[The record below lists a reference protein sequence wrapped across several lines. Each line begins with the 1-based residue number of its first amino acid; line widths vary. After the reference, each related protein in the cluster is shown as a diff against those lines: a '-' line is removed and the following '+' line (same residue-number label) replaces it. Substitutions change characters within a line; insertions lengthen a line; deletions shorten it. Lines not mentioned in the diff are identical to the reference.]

1 MQATAQILDAP
12 YAAVAA
18 VRTAWRE
25 PVEVLSAF
33 ADEAWAIGFLSGG
46 GGPDGRWSYLARQPD
61 ATLVFTSGDSGDPFR
76 ALVAMV
82 GPPGPHLTGGPPFQG
97 GAAGLA
103 AYELGDHVEALGLGR
118 HPAWPDLACARY
130 PAVLAFDHERH
141 EVVAVGRGGDE
152 VEARR
157 AAERALAWLDLTPV
171 AAHPGRLA
179 EPLSASS
186 RSAYETAVAEVV
198 ARIGL
203 GEIFQAN
210 IARRWAGRLKPGRRP
225 FDLLARL
232 ARTSA
237 APFAAYLRLADRA
250 LVSNSPE
257 RFLRVSPDGGV
268 ETRPIKGTRPRGRDA
283 NEDAALTAELAAS
296 PKDRA
301 ENLMI
306 VDLMRNDLARA
317 CAPGTVAVPALCR
330 VTSFANVH
338 HLVSTVT
345 GRLAAARTAIDLFRA
360 AFPPGSI
367 TGAPK
372 VQAMKTIAVLEPPR
386 GPFFGALFWAGFDG
400 AFDSSVLIRT
410 AGFCAEAGGWRLEA
424 RAGAGIVA
432 DSDPHEERLETE
444 AKIGAL
450 VRALVCEL
458 AHPNT
463 AHPRAGGDPG
473 FFAGNA
479 APYDKTPGSPPAR
492 G

>member
-1 MQATAQILDAP
+1 MQTSAQVSGTP

-18 VRTAWRE
+18 VRAAWRE

-46 GGPDGRWSYLARQPD
+46 GGPDGRWSYLARRPD
-61 ATLVFTSGDSGDPFR
+61 ATLVFAGGDRGDPFA
-76 ALVAMV
+76 ALAALV
-82 GPPGPHLTGGPPFQG
+82 GPPSPHLADGPPFQG
-97 GAAGLA
+97 GVAGLG

-118 HPAWPDLACARY
+118 HPDWLDLACARY
-130 PAVLAFDHERH
+130 PAVLAFDHERGA
-141 EVVAVGRGGDE
+141 VLGVGRGRDE
-152 VEARR
+152 AAARLV
-157 AAERALAWLDLTPV
+157 AERALGWLDAEAVPC
-171 AAHPGRLA
+171 HPGRLA
-179 EPLSASS
+179 EPLRASCGS
-186 RSAYETAVAEVV
+186 PYETAVADVV
-198 ARIGL
+198 GRIGL
-203 GEIFQAN
+203 GELFQAN
-210 IARRWAGRLKPGRRP
+210 IARRWTGRLKPGRRP
-225 FDLLARL
+225 FDLAARL

-257 RFLRVSPDGGV
+257 RFLRVSPDGRV
-268 ETRPIKGTRPRGRDA
+268 ETQPIKGTRPRGRDA
-283 NEDAALTAELAAS
+283 AEDAALAAELAGSA
-296 PKDRA
+296 KDRA

-306 VDLMRNDLARA
+306 VDLMRNDLARV

-330 VTSFANVH
+330 VAGFANVH

-345 GRLAAARTAIDLFRA
+345 GRLAPRRTAIDLFRA

-372 VQAMKTIAVLEPPR
+372 VQAMKTIAGLEPPR

-400 AFDSSVLIRT
+400 GFDSSVLIRT
-410 AGFCAEAGGWRLEA
+410 AGFCAETGGWRLEA

-450 VRALVCEL
+450 AGALTGDRSLCAPSPLAGEGGCE
-458 AHPNT
+458 AD
-463 AHPRAGGDPG
+463 G
-473 FFAGNA
+473 
-479 APYDKTPGSPPAR
+479 
-492 G
+492 